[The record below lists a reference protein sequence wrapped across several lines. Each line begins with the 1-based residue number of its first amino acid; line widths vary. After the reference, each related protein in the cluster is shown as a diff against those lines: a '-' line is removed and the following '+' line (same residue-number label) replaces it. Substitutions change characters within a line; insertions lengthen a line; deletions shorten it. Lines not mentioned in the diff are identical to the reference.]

1 MTKLLGGQIGL
12 DDFIFVHV
20 HGRTK
25 DVVINKA
32 EASLG
37 LTVTDNGA
45 GCAFIKKIKES
56 SVISKV
62 TEHFGC
68 SFHCITVV
76 HSRDER
82 MVLIAWASDNC
93 HYSLL
98 SQKKQY

>member
-62 TEHFGC
+62 TERKILDAA
-68 SFHCITVV
+68 S
-76 HSRDER
+76 
-82 MVLIAWASDNC
+82 IA
-93 HYSLL
+93 
-98 SQKKQY
+98 SQWSIPGMNVWC